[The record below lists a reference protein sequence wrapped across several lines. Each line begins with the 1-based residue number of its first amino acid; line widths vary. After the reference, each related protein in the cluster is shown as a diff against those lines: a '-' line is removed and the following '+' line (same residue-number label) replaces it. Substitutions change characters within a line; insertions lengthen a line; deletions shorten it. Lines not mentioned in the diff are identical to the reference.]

1 VHVVV
6 ADIREEAAFGFM
18 MVTLIIIFGPLVA
31 QKLRLPGLI
40 GLLIGGALIG
50 PNILSVLPD
59 FSALESVGDIGVLY
73 LIFLA
78 GLGLDLRTFERYK
91 KVSLTFGLITAIV
104 PWALGTVV
112 ALLSDFDLKASI
124 LIGSFW
130 ASFTLVSYGVVTRY
144 GLTRNPPVSA
154 TVGASS
160 ITDTIG
166 LLALAIIVGT
176 ETGDAEPLALV
187 FSLGAGLL
195 LLGVY
200 CFVVFPRICRWFFAS
215 IGHERELRF
224 MMLLLGLTSAAVVAD
239 ALGIQPLIGAFFI
252 GVGLDRLVP
261 NESALMARTDFFG
274 NALFIPAFL
283 VSVGILVD
291 PAVMFSGGTLRLA
304 LGLSAALLI
313 GKAVAARLTGRIFKF
328 SGPEIGLMFS
338 LSSAQAAATLA
349 STIIGFEVGL
359 YGDDVVNA
367 VMVVIVVSLFVSSSG
382 SNYYAPR
389 IEKPAEDERRLG
401 ATILMPVAGQHD
413 VANDLRLAGDVAEY
427 HGGRLVPIV
436 VTVLDEG
443 ERLESR
449 RELVDELRE
458 ELRGLGLTGDPLLR
472 VDRSISGGVQR
483 TAIEENASL
492 LVVSWPG
499 RRDLRTRLLGGTLDE
514 IIASTN
520 QPVAVTALQRA
531 DFGRILLAVTAT
543 DLEPGQADALRAAS
557 SLAEAVGLTRR
568 IDVAVGP
575 QNPTAIRDTGVP
587 VLDAAR
593 HLPGQKNS
601 DEWIAANATPS
612 DLIVIPASSTYSAVL
627 EGTLDDGIHSLVA
640 VTANQGAAYF
650 SSQGALGVT
659 TAR

>member
-1 VHVVV
+1 MVPVI

-18 MVTLIIIFGPLVA
+18 VVALIIIFGPLIA

-50 PNILSVLPD
+50 PNVLGVLPN
-59 FSALESVGDIGVLY
+59 FSGLEAVGDIGVLY

-78 GLGLDLRTFERYK
+78 GLGLDLRTFERYR
-91 KVSLTFGLITAIV
+91 KVSWTFGLITAIV
-104 PWALGTVV
+104 PWALGTIV
-112 ALLSDFDLKASI
+112 ALLADFDLKASI

-130 ASFTLVSYGVVTRY
+130 ASFTLVSYGAVTRY
-144 GLTRNPPVSA
+144 GLTRNPAISA

-166 LLALAIIVGT
+166 LLALALIVGS
-176 ETGDAEPLALV
+176 ETGDAEPLALIA
-187 FSLGAGLL
+187 SLGLGLFL
-195 LLGVY
+195 LAVC
-200 CFVVFPRICRWFFAS
+200 CFVVFPRICRWFFAR

-224 MMLLLGLTSAAVVAD
+224 MMLLVGLTSAAVVAD
-239 ALGIQPLIGAFFI
+239 VLGIEPLIGAFFI

-291 PAVMFSGGTLRLA
+291 PVVMFSGSTLRLA
-304 LGLSAALLI
+304 VGLGAALLI
-313 GKAVAARLTGRIFKF
+313 GKAVAARVTGRIYKF
-328 SGPEIGLMFS
+328 SRPEIGLMFS

-359 YGDDVVNA
+359 YGNDVVNA

-382 SNYYAPR
+382 SNYFAPR
-389 IEKPAEDERRLG
+389 IEKPAGGEQRLG
-401 ATILMPVAGQHD
+401 ETILMPVTGRVD
-413 VANDLRLAGDVAEY
+413 VTNDLKLAGDVAEY

-436 VTVLDEG
+436 VTVRDEG
-443 ERLESR
+443 GSLESR

-458 ELRGLGLTGDPLLR
+458 NLRGVGLTGDPLLR
-472 VDRSISGGVQR
+472 VDRSISGGVER
-483 TAIEENASL
+483 AAMEENASL
-492 LVVSWPG
+492 LLLSWPG
-499 RRDLRTRLLGGTLDE
+499 RRDVRTRLLGGTLDE
-514 IIASTN
+514 IVSSTRR
-520 QPVAVTALQRA
+520 PVALTALKRE
-531 DFGRILLAVTAT
+531 DFDRILLAVIAT

-557 SLAEAVGLTRR
+557 SLVEALGLTRR
-568 IDVAVGP
+568 IEVAVGP
-575 QNPTAIRDTGVP
+575 QDPAAIRDAGVP
-587 VLDAAR
+587 VLDAAI
-593 HLPGQKNS
+593 HLPGPDDM
-601 DEWIAANATPS
+601 DEWLTANAAPA
-612 DLIVIPASSTYSAVL
+612 DLIVVPASSAYDIL
-627 EGTLDDGIHSLVA
+627 EGALDDGIHSIVA
-640 VTANQGAAYF
+640 LTANQGTAYH